1 MANRWEKGNSGAT
14 DRRERKHDEEAQK
27 KQDRLKGSLGNLE
40 HIMKTC
46 CYSLKILLYF
56 SFTLPNNPVRWADE
70 ETKTQS
76 SSLTCISLSIID

>member
-1 MANRWEKGNSGAT
+1 MASRWEKGNDGAI
-14 DRRERKHDEEAQK
+14 DSREAWLGSPE

-40 HIMKTC
+40 YIMKTF
-46 CYSLKILLYF
+46 CYSLKLLLYF
-56 SFTLPNNPVRWADE
+56 SFTFPNNPVRWADE